1 MKKIATLTAG
11 VLLGLNISL
20 AAGMAPVTTA
30 YAEPQEQEMTAVK
43 STDNTI
49 FKTAQLSP
57 DYRQNE
63 YRLAKYDIITIM
75 ALGHT
80 EDIGENEITIGVD
93 GMAALPYV
101 GNVKLA
107 GLTLDEARRVIY
119 TKLSQYYKLPELN
132 VSIKSYGARKVYV
145 MGNVQMPGIKEMKVD
160 NMNTYAAISSA
171 GGVDNRGRSKHIQLI
186 RQIEGVLYYR
196 EINIDA
202 FVKKHDLSQN
212 IQLEDGDIVY
222 VPDSGKIIFNED
234 IAPYINI
241 YATYRAL
248 TKD

>member
-20 AAGMAPVTTA
+20 AGMAPVTTA

-49 FKTAQLSP
+49 FKTAQLRP

-80 EDIGENEITIGVD
+80 KDIGENEITIGVD

-145 MGNVQMPGIKEMKVD
+145 MGNVQLPGIKEMNVD

-171 GGVDNRGRSKHIQLI
+171 GGVDNKGRSKHIQLI

-234 IAPYINI
+234 IAPYINF
-241 YATYRAL
+241 YATYRTL

>member
-20 AAGMAPVTTA
+20 AGMASVTTA

-49 FKTAQLSP
+49 FKTAQLRP

-145 MGNVQMPGIKEMKVD
+145 MGNVQMPGIKEMNVD

>member
-20 AAGMAPVTTA
+20 AGMAPVTTA

-49 FKTAQLSP
+49 FKTAQLRP

-119 TKLSQYYKLPELN
+119 NKLSQYYKLPELN

-145 MGNVQMPGIKEMKVD
+145 MGNVQLPGIKEMNVD

>member
-20 AAGMAPVTTA
+20 AGMAPVATA
-30 YAEPQEQEMTAVK
+30 YAEPQEQEITAVK

-49 FKTAQLSP
+49 FKTAKLCP

-119 TKLSQYYKLPELN
+119 NKLSQYYKLPELN

-145 MGNVQMPGIKEMKVD
+145 MGNVQLPGIKEMNVD

-202 FVKKHDLSQN
+202 FVKKYDLSQN

-248 TKD
+248 NKD

>member
-20 AAGMAPVTTA
+20 AGMAPVTTA

-49 FKTAQLSP
+49 FKTAQLRP

-80 EDIGENEITIGVD
+80 KDIGENEITIGVD

-145 MGNVQMPGIKEMKVD
+145 MGNVQLPGIKEMNVD

-171 GGVDNRGRSKHIQLI
+171 GGVDNKGRSKHIQLI

-234 IAPYINI
+234 IAPYINF
-241 YATYRAL
+241 YATYRTL
-248 TKD
+248 TRD

>member
-20 AAGMAPVTTA
+20 AGMAPVATT

-43 STDNTI
+43 STDNSI
-49 FKTAQLSP
+49 FKTAQLRP

-107 GLTLDEARRVIY
+107 GLTLDEARWVIY

-145 MGNVQMPGIKEMKVD
+145 MGNVQLPGIKEMNVD

-222 VPDSGKIIFNED
+222 VPDSGKVIFNED

>member
-11 VLLGLNISL
+11 VLLGFNISL
-20 AAGMAPVTTA
+20 ADMAPVTTA

-43 STDNTI
+43 STDNSI
-49 FKTAQLSP
+49 FKTAQLRP

-119 TKLSQYYKLPELN
+119 SKLSQYYKLPELS

-145 MGNVQMPGIKEMKVD
+145 MGNVQLPGIKEMNVD

-186 RQIEGVLYYR
+186 RQIDGVLYYR

-222 VPDSGKIIFNED
+222 VPDSGKVIFNED

>member
-20 AAGMAPVTTA
+20 AGMAPVTTA

-49 FKTAQLSP
+49 FKTAQLRP

-80 EDIGENEITIGVD
+80 KDIGENEITIGVD

-119 TKLSQYYKLPELN
+119 NKLSQYYKLPELN

-145 MGNVQMPGIKEMKVD
+145 MGNVQLPGIKEMNVD

-171 GGVDNRGRSKHIQLI
+171 GGVDNKGRSKHIQLI

-234 IAPYINI
+234 IAPYINL
-241 YATYRAL
+241 YATYRTI

>member
-11 VLLGLNISL
+11 VLLGFNISL
-20 AAGMAPVTTA
+20 ADMAPVTTA
-30 YAEPQEQEMTAVK
+30 YAELQEQEMTAVK
-43 STDNTI
+43 STDNSI
-49 FKTAQLSP
+49 FKTAQLRP
-57 DYRQNE
+57 DYRQDE

-145 MGNVQMPGIKEMKVD
+145 MGNVQMPGIKEMNVD

-171 GGVDNRGRSKHIQLI
+171 GGVDNRGRSKHIQLM
-186 RQIEGVLYYR
+186 RQIDGVLYYR

-222 VPDSGKIIFNED
+222 VPDSGKVIFNED

>member
-11 VLLGLNISL
+11 VLLGFNISL
-20 AAGMAPVTTA
+20 ADMAPVTTA

-43 STDNTI
+43 STDNSI
-49 FKTAQLSP
+49 FKTAQLRP
-57 DYRQNE
+57 DYRQDE

-119 TKLSQYYKLPELN
+119 TKLSQYYKLPELS
-132 VSIKSYGARKVYV
+132 VSIQSYGARKVYV
-145 MGNVQMPGIKEMKVD
+145 MGNVNNPGIKEMNVD
-160 NMNTYAAISSA
+160 NMNVYAAVSSA
-171 GGVDNRGRSKHIQLI
+171 GGVDKRGRSKHIQLI
-186 RQIEGVLYYR
+186 RQIDGVLYYR

-222 VPDSGKIIFNED
+222 VPDSGKVIFNED

>member
-11 VLLGLNISL
+11 VLLGFNISL
-20 AAGMAPVTTA
+20 ADMAPVTTA

-43 STDNTI
+43 STDNSI
-49 FKTAQLSP
+49 FKTAQLRP
-57 DYRQNE
+57 DYRQDE

-119 TKLSQYYKLPELN
+119 TKLSQYYKLPELS
-132 VSIKSYGARKVYV
+132 VSIKNYGARKVYV
-145 MGNVQMPGIKEMKVD
+145 MGNVQLPGIKEMNVD

-186 RQIEGVLYYR
+186 RQIDGVLYYR

-222 VPDSGKIIFNED
+222 VPDSGKVIFNED

>member
-49 FKTAQLSP
+49 FKTAQLRP
-57 DYRQNE
+57 DYRHNE

-132 VSIKSYGARKVYV
+132 VSIKSYGVRKVYV
-145 MGNVQMPGIKEMKVD
+145 MGNVQMPGIKEMNVD

-222 VPDSGKIIFNED
+222 VPDSGKVIFSED
-234 IAPYINI
+234 VAPYINI
-241 YATYRAL
+241 WATY
-248 TKD
+248 KSIVD

>member
-1 MKKIATLTAG
+1 MKKITTLTAG
-11 VLLGLNISL
+11 ILLGMNIAL
-20 AAGMAPVTTA
+20 AGGNMPVAQAEEAPSITA
-30 YAEPQEQEMTAVK
+30 IE
-43 STDNTI
+43 SNDNMV
-49 FKTAQLSP
+49 FKVAQLCP
-57 DYRQNE
+57 DSIMDE
-63 YRLAKYDIITIM
+63 YQLAKYDVINIM
-75 ALGHT
+75 ALGFT
-80 EDIGENEITIGVD
+80 KDIGEDDITIGVD

-107 GLTLDEARRVIY
+107 GLTIDEARAVVMAELG
-119 TKLSQYYKLPELN
+119 KYYKLSELS
-132 VSIKSYGARKVYV
+132 VSIKTYGARKVYV
-145 MGNVQMPGIKEMKVD
+145 MGNVNNPGIKEMNVD
-160 NMNTYAAISSA
+160 NMNVYAAVSSA
-171 GGVDNRGRSKHIQLI
+171 GGVDNRGRSKHIQLL
-186 RQIEGVLYYR
+186 RQIDGVLYYR

-222 VPDSGKIIFNED
+222 VPDSGKVIFSED

>member
-1 MKKIATLTAG
+1 MKKIATLTVG
-11 VLLGLNISL
+11 ILLGMNIALTGGNISVVQ
-20 AAGMAPVTTA
+20 AEEAPS
-30 YAEPQEQEMTAVK
+30 MTAVESK
-43 STDNTI
+43 DNTI
-49 FKTAQLSP
+49 FKVAQLRP
-57 DYRQNE
+57 DYRQDE

-119 TKLSQYYKLPELN
+119 TKLSKYYKLPELS

-145 MGNVQMPGIKEMKVD
+145 MGNVNNPGIKEMNVD
-160 NMNTYAAISSA
+160 NMNVYAAVSSA
-171 GGVDNRGRSKHIQLI
+171 GGVDKRGRSKHIQLI
-186 RQIEGVLYYR
+186 RQIDGVLYYR

-222 VPDSGKIIFNED
+222 VPDSGKVIFNED

>member
-20 AAGMAPVTTA
+20 AGMAPVTTA
-30 YAEPQEQEMTAVK
+30 YAEPQEQEITAVK

-49 FKTAQLSP
+49 FKTAQLRP

-145 MGNVQMPGIKEMKVD
+145 MGNVQMPGIKEMNVD

>member
-20 AAGMAPVTTA
+20 AGMAPVTTA

-43 STDNTI
+43 STDNSI
-49 FKTAQLSP
+49 FKTAQLRP
-57 DYRQNE
+57 DYRQDE

-145 MGNVQMPGIKEMKVD
+145 MGNVQLPGIKEMNVD

-171 GGVDNRGRSKHIQLI
+171 GGVDKRGRSKHIQLI
-186 RQIEGVLYYR
+186 RQIDGVLYYR
-196 EINIDA
+196 EINLDA
-202 FVKKHDLSQN
+202 FVKKHDMSQN
-212 IQLEDGDIVY
+212 IALEDGDIVY
-222 VPDSGKIIFNED
+222 VPDSGKIIFSED

-241 YATYRAL
+241 YATYRSIVG
-248 TKD
+248 D